1 MMGILRKLDKV
12 EKEKGFT
19 LLEVLISLAI
29 IGIALVVILKVQFY
43 NLKLCTESKNVL
55 LAKMLAQE
63 KMAKV
68 ELTDELHPHLISSP
82 LEGEDRGEGVFEKNK
97 DFSWILNS
105 DEVEKGLRK
114 VDLKVIWK
122 EGNLLKDFCI
132 TTYLITANKAE

>member
-43 NLKLCTESKNVL
+43 NLKLCAESKNIL
-55 LAKMLAQE
+55 IAKMLAQE

-68 ELTDELHPHLISSP
+68 ELTEELEVE
-82 LEGEDRGEGVFEKNK
+82 EGAFPENK